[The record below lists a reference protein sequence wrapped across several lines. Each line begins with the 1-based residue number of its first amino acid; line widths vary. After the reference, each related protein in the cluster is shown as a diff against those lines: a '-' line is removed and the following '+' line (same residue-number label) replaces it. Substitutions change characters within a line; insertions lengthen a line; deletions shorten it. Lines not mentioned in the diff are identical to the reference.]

1 MVLIDWIPAC
11 FLFVIGITLSLQH
24 RNKEVSSEKIRMN
37 SLRKGFLFLAIG
49 LIFSPMW
56 SMDIFII
63 LGVSYIIGSMIFQWE
78 MMLLNVVVIA
88 LLFLGLVLINLD
100 VRVFYHYSLLD
111 LQESDFSELTSFIA
125 FNGYYSVVPWVGFF
139 VAGMAFGKGQIKPKG
154 WFPPTTFIGIGLIL
168 VSLLTQRYCEAL
180 YDNVWMPSK
189 SHFLPV
195 KWTMFQPAFVFFAIG
210 LSWILVNIS
219 NYIFTFVDNETF
231 KARLRA
237 MSKTKYSF
245 LFITTFLATIV
256 MALSN
261 VTGTLPLAL
270 SDPFRVFIYLLF
282 IILITNWINSTW
294 VKKVNKY
301 PMIEWLIKSISI
313 SNKESA

>member
-1 MVLIDWIPAC
+1 MRHSNKVSFLFGINFLQVLLGLGVFLVTAFLCLGDAQSEKEIQRLVLTRGLSIPSYMVLIDWIPAC

-111 LQESDFSELTSFIA
+111 LQDRK
-125 FNGYYSVVPWVGFF
+125 SVV
-139 VAGMAFGKGQIKPKG
+139 
-154 WFPPTTFIGIGLIL
+154 
-168 VSLLTQRYCEAL
+168 
-180 YDNVWMPSK
+180 
-189 SHFLPV
+189 
-195 KWTMFQPAFVFFAIG
+195 
-210 LSWILVNIS
+210 
-219 NYIFTFVDNETF
+219 
-231 KARLRA
+231 
-237 MSKTKYSF
+237 
-245 LFITTFLATIV
+245 
-256 MALSN
+256 
-261 VTGTLPLAL
+261 
-270 SDPFRVFIYLLF
+270 
-282 IILITNWINSTW
+282 
-294 VKKVNKY
+294 
-301 PMIEWLIKSISI
+301 
-313 SNKESA
+313 